1 MRAVLMGKD
10 KFLPYRVGSLLY
22 MPANKIGVADK
33 IANNA
38 YPCLSSVALDLE
50 DSIQNRFVC
59 KAEEILL
66 ATLEDI
72 SRIEASRASMPLVF
86 VRVRNPEHLRTFA
99 EKLLWAG
106 LSITGFILP
115 KFDVSNASEYMKAL
129 RDLQGLFKEAI
140 YGMPVL
146 ESRLVA
152 SLGTRVAMLE
162 EIRDVLDK
170 NRELILNIRVGGND
184 LSNLYGIRRSSS
196 QTIYEVGVV
205 RDILSNIINVFGADY
220 VVSAPVWEYFGN
232 DNQKLW
238 RAGLAKEV
246 EQDLLNGFFG
256 KTAIHPC
263 QLPVI
268 AESMMVDELDYQDA
282 KMIVSWP
289 DEALAVRKSFD
300 GTRMNELKCHLNW
313 AQKTLFRAEV
323 YGVRGGSFR

>member
-1 MRAVLMGKD
+1 MKAVHMEKD
-10 KFLPYRVGSLLY
+10 KLLPYKVGSLLY
-22 MPANKIGVADK
+22 MPANKNGVAGK

-38 YPCLSSVALDLE
+38 YPCLSSVAFDLE
-50 DSIQNRFVC
+50 DSIQDRFAC

-72 SRIEASRASMPLVF
+72 SKIDTSCANMPLVF
-86 VRVRNPEHLRTFA
+86 VRIRNPEHLRVFA
-99 EKLLWAG
+99 QKLSRAG

-115 KFDVSNASEYMKAL
+115 KFDVSNASEFLKAL
-129 RDLQGLFKEAI
+129 QDLQGLFEETI

-162 EIRDVLDK
+162 EIRDVLGK
-170 NRELILNIRVGGND
+170 SRELVLNVRVGGND
-184 LSNLYGIRRSSS
+184 LSNLYGIRRSCS

-232 DNQKLW
+232 DNQGSW
-238 RAGLAKEV
+238 RTGLAKEV

-282 KMIVSWP
+282 KMIISWP

-300 GTRMNELKCHLNW
+300 GTRMNELKCHSNW
-313 AQKTLFRAEV
+313 AQKTLCQAEV
-323 YGVRGGSFR
+323 YGVRGGDFR